1 MRFDKIII
9 IGSGKI
15 ACDIVKHLSDILE
28 KNMIFVFEILPNALS
43 ALGKICNKCEV
54 TYSNNCNEDDIEET
68 VDKIDGIMKLVISA
82 NNQHIFSNA
91 FLMHKNV
98 EVINF
103 HYSYLPEY
111 RGMNIPTWVIYNNEP
126 YTGVTW
132 HYVTRKIDSGNIIS
146 QKKIIINDDS
156 TAFELT
162 RVGMKFGFELFQNF
176 VTELLNHSIEGEK
189 NHRQGFLYLK
199 HTVPNNGYLDIQ
211 LPCEEIY
218 KLLRSFDYGKA
229 QVIEPLK
236 IEVRGNIY
244 RVKRYRKIYS
254 KEYLTKEDEISVSGD
269 EYSLI
274 IALEQSV

>member
-15 ACDIVKHLSDILE
+15 ACDIVKHLSDIVE
-28 KNMIFVFEILPNALS
+28 KNIIFVFEISPNILS
-43 ALGKICNKCEV
+43 TLGKICNKCKV
-54 TYSNNCNEDDIEET
+54 MYSNNCNEDDIEEA

-82 NNQHIFSNA
+82 NNQHIFSND
-91 FLMHKNV
+91 FLAHKNV

-111 RGMNIPTWVIYNNEP
+111 RGMNIPTWVIYNNEQ

-132 HYVTRKIDSGNIIS
+132 HYVTRKIDSGDIIS

-162 RVGMKFGFELFQNF
+162 HVGMKFGFELFQNF
-176 VTELLNHSIEGEK
+176 VVELLNHSIEGEK
-189 NHRQGFLYLK
+189 NYSQGFLYLK

-218 KLLRSFDYGKA
+218 KLLRSFDYGGV

-236 IEVRGNIY
+236 IELGGNIY
-244 RVKRYRKIYS
+244 KVKRYRKIYS
-254 KEYLTKEDEISVSGD
+254 KEYLTKEGEILVNGD

-274 IALEQSV
+274 ITLKQSV